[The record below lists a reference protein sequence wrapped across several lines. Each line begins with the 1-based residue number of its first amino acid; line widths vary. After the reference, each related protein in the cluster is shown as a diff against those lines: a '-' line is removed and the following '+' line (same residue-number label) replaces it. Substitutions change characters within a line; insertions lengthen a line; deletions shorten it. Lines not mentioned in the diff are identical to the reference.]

1 MRKGETQNLFP
12 DASLSCSGRRS
23 KQDWLAKHGQNA
35 APSSSEILALLKPV
49 AQFPSSST
57 EPGFWLC
64 SGDGE
69 GHGSLTKQGGHR
81 AREAEIPCMW
91 VRRGCR
97 ENQVETDLRS
107 LVFPDV
113 VYKDGWY
120 SQHYWNYLLTRV
132 GKTTCSAFYFSLL
145 FYAIYSYAQHE
156 PSNISSLCSLSLFTP
171 ASFWLH
177 VIVILH
183 VIFKI

>member
-1 MRKGETQNLFP
+1 MWGRGKHKVCFQMLLSPALAEE
-12 DASLSCSGRRS
+12 ASRTGLPSMG
-23 KQDWLAKHGQNA
+23 KTPLLAQVK
-35 APSSSEILALLKPV
+35 S
-49 AQFPSSST
+49 
-57 EPGFWLC
+57 WLC
-64 SGDGE
+64 WNQWRNSRPLQQNQASGSAVVME
-69 GHGSLTKQGGHR
+69 MCSLTKQGGHW
-81 AREAEIPCMW
+81 AREAEIPCTL
-91 VRRGCR
+91 VRRDCG
-97 ENQVETDLRS
+97 ENQVETALRS
-107 LVFPDV
+107 LVFLDV

-171 ASFWLH
+171 ESFWLH

-183 VIFKI
+183 VTFKI